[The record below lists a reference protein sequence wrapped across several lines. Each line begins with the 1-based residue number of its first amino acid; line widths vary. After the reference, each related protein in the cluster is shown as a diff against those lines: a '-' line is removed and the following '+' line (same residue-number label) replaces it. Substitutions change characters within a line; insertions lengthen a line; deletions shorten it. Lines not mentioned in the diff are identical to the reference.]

1 MNKNDRF
8 LIVGLG
14 LLGGSYARGLAR
26 AGFAQVYAID
36 TNPEAIRFAKE
47 KGYIADGASENF
59 EELVRMADRVIFALY
74 PTALE
79 GWVARY
85 GGLLRPGCICTDVSG
100 VKAGLVETVQTALA
114 EGVEFIASHPMAG
127 KEVSGV
133 ENSHLVD
140 FSPANFLITPTDRN
154 TPEGVEFA
162 RWLGRTLGF
171 AHIRVLSCAEHDR
184 MIGYVSQLT
193 HAIAVSLM
201 CAPGAEQ
208 FADYTGDSFRDLT
221 RIARINETMWAE
233 LFLWNRE
240 NLIDEIDGFTARL
253 QALKGYLQQGDRA
266 ALEEMFRQSTRAR
279 AAFDKKEKEE

>member
-85 GGLLRPGCICTDVSG
+85 GGLLRPGCICTDVS
-100 VKAGLVETVQTALA
+100 L
-114 EGVEFIASHPMAG
+114 S
-127 KEVSGV
+127 
-133 ENSHLVD
+133 
-140 FSPANFLITPTDRN
+140 LI
-154 TPEGVEFA
+154 
-162 RWLGRTLGF
+162 
-171 AHIRVLSCAEHDR
+171 HI
-184 MIGYVSQLT
+184 
-193 HAIAVSLM
+193 
-201 CAPGAEQ
+201 
-208 FADYTGDSFRDLT
+208 
-221 RIARINETMWAE
+221 
-233 LFLWNRE
+233 
-240 NLIDEIDGFTARL
+240 
-253 QALKGYLQQGDRA
+253 
-266 ALEEMFRQSTRAR
+266 
-279 AAFDKKEKEE
+279 

>member
-36 TNPEAIRFAKE
+36 TNPEAIRFARE

-100 VKAGLVETVQTALA
+100 VKAGLVETVQTALP

-133 ENSHLVD
+133 ENSHL
-140 FSPANFLITPTDRN
+140 SLI
-154 TPEGVEFA
+154 
-162 RWLGRTLGF
+162 
-171 AHIRVLSCAEHDR
+171 HI
-184 MIGYVSQLT
+184 
-193 HAIAVSLM
+193 
-201 CAPGAEQ
+201 
-208 FADYTGDSFRDLT
+208 
-221 RIARINETMWAE
+221 
-233 LFLWNRE
+233 
-240 NLIDEIDGFTARL
+240 
-253 QALKGYLQQGDRA
+253 
-266 ALEEMFRQSTRAR
+266 
-279 AAFDKKEKEE
+279 

>member
-36 TNPEAIRFAKE
+36 TNPEAIRFARE

-100 VKAGLVETVQTALA
+100 VKAGLVETVQTALP

-127 KEVSGV
+127 RETSSVEHAAEV
-133 ENSHLVD
+133 N
-140 FSPANFLITPTDRN
+140 FAPANFIVTPTEKN
-154 TPEGVEFA
+154 TPEAIQWA
-162 RWLGRTLGF
+162 RELAEVLGF
-171 AHIRVLSCAEHDR
+171 RHICTLTVQEHDR
-184 MIGYVSQLT
+184 MIGYVSQLC

-201 CAPGAEQ
+201 CANDNTSLCE
-208 FADYTGDSFRDLT
+208 YTGDSFRDLT
-221 RIARINETMWAE
+221 RIARINDKMWAE
-233 LFLWNRE
+233 LFLWNKE
-240 NLIDEIDGFTARL
+240 NLISEIDQFSG
-253 QALKGYLQQGDRA
+253 ALNEMRNALVADDREK
-266 ALEEMFRQSTRAR
+266 LEEMFRLSTQRR
-279 AAFDKKEKEE
+279 AAFDKKAP

>member
-1 MNKNDRF
+1 MNKTDRF
-8 LIVGLG
+8 LLVGLG
-14 LLGGSYARGLAR
+14 LLGGSYARGLVR
-26 AGFAQVYAID
+26 AGFEQVFAID
-36 TNPEAIRFAKE
+36 TNPQAIQFARE
-47 KGYIADGASENF
+47 KGYIRHGASEGF
-59 EELVRMADRVIFALY
+59 EELVQKADRVIFALY

-79 GWVARY
+79 NWVDRY
-85 GGLLRPGCICTDVSG
+85 GRLLRPGCICTDVSG
-100 VKAGLVETVQTALA
+100 VKAGLVERVQEVLP

-133 ENSHLVD
+133 QNAHLVD
-140 FSPANFLITPTDRN
+140 FSPANFLITPTQRN
-154 TPEGVEFA
+154 TDRGVAFA
-162 RWLGRTLGF
+162 RELGRTLGF

-201 CAPGAEQ
+201 CAPGAER
-208 FADYTGDSFRDLT
+208 FAEYTGDSFRDLT

-240 NLIDEIDGFTARL
+240 NLIEEIDSFAQRL
-253 QALKGYLQQGDRA
+253 QTLKRHLEQGDRA